1 MPTSLAGNPL
11 AFLRGAGGNVAP
23 PGGMSGA
30 PTGPA
35 PSLSGIGLLGMQGE
49 NAPTPGLS
57 GLAGAAAIL
66 PQVLAQQQRE
76 YYRRF
81 LLSVGK
87 LLREFMRS
95 RGIGP
100 RTVSTIG
107 RAVTAIDAASNT
119 LMKERPEEAEPVNS
133 IMAQSMMARQAM
145 AQTPP
150 LSSGPMSTLPVMR

>member
-11 AFLRGAGGNVAP
+11 AFLRGAGGNVTP
-23 PGGMSGA
+23 PMG

-35 PSLSGIGLLGMQGE
+35 PSLSGIGLLGTQEGG
-49 NAPTPGLS
+49 ALTPG
-57 GLAGAAAIL
+57 GLDGATAIL

-81 LLSVGK
+81 LMSVGK

-100 RTVSTIG
+100 RTVSTVG
-107 RAVTAIDAASNT
+107 RAVTAIDVAANT

>member
-35 PSLSGIGLLGMQGE
+35 PSLTGIGALGTQEGGSG
-49 NAPTPGLS
+49 GLS

-66 PQVLAQQQRE
+66 PQVLAQQQLE
-76 YYRRF
+76 YKRKF
-81 LLSVGK
+81 LLNIATII
-87 LLREFMRS
+87 REFMRA

-100 RTVSTIG
+100 RTVSTLG
-107 RAVTAIDAASNT
+107 HVVTGLNSAANS

-133 IMAQSMMARQAM
+133 IMAQSLMARQAM

-150 LSSGPMSTLPVMR
+150 LQSGPMSTLPVMR